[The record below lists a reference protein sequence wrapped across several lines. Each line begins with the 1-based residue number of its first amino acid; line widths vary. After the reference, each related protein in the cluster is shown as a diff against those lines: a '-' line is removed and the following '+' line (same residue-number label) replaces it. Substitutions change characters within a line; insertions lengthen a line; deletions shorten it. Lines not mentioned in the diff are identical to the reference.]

1 MAREELRFRTA
12 LFGYRKYDVIRCVK
26 NLQAVGDAERRLAQE
41 KFSALERRMALV
53 EQENSALRQ
62 NLAQHNAVETIAAAN
77 AERAES
83 EVEVLTRK
91 LAAAQAEIRR
101 YQTQLFA
108 YERAMLSLRRENAE
122 MEELCEQAR
131 ERGVSLKQKQEL
143 PHFEAIEEE
152 PRRAVAE
159 RVETPRC
166 TQAPAARPADSQTPA
181 NKSELEDLSLQ
192 LLDEM
197 ERLMEQE
204 GIPLH

>member
-12 LFGYRKYDVIRCVK
+12 LFGYRKYDVIRCVR

-41 KFSALERRMALV
+41 KFSALERRMTLV

-166 TQAPAARPADSQTPA
+166 TQAPAARPADSQTSA
-181 NKSELEDLSLQ
+181 NKSELENLSLQ

>member
-12 LFGYRKYDVIRCVK
+12 LFGYRKYDVIRCVR

-122 MEELCEQAR
+122 MEELCERAR

-159 RVETPRC
+159 CVETPRC

>member
-1 MAREELRFRTA
+1 MT
-12 LFGYRKYDVIRCVK
+12 
-26 NLQAVGDAERRLAQE
+26 
-41 KFSALERRMALV
+41 LV

-166 TQAPAARPADSQTPA
+166 TQAPAARPADSQTSA
-181 NKSELEDLSLQ
+181 NKSELENLSLQ

>member
-1 MAREELRFRTA
+1 
-12 LFGYRKYDVIRCVK
+12 
-26 NLQAVGDAERRLAQE
+26 
-41 KFSALERRMALV
+41 MALV

-122 MEELCEQAR
+122 LEELCEQAR
-131 ERGVSLKQKQEL
+131 ERGVPLKQKQEL

>member
-12 LFGYRKYDVIRCVK
+12 LFGYRKYDVIRCVR

-77 AERAES
+77 VERAES

-131 ERGVSLKQKQEL
+131 ARGVSLKQKQEL

>member
-12 LFGYRKYDVIRCVK
+12 LFGYRKYDVIRCVR
-26 NLQAVGDAERRLAQE
+26 NLQAVGDAERCLAQE

-131 ERGVSLKQKQEL
+131 ERGVPLKQKQEL

-166 TQAPAARPADSQTPA
+166 TQAPAARPTDSQTPA